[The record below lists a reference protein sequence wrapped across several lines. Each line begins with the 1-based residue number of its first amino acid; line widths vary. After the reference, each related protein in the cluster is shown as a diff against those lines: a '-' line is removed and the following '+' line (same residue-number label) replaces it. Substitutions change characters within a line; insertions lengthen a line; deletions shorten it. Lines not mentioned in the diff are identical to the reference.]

1 MSSNP
6 DILKAIAAREKAS
19 RQEAERL
26 LDEKSRE
33 LYAKNLE
40 LGQSASELKS
50 ANSLFWEIMK
60 VAPNGILLCGDDFV
74 INSVNPACARKLNAD
89 GSDMK
94 GRLLKEFFPDIAA
107 HLPSDQDG
115 EFIIDR
121 LEAKRACGD
130 DFTVEIRGFA
140 GPINEDI
147 RYLVFFH
154 DISGRL
160 QREAQR
166 KQVEQQVDEA
176 RRLEAIGALSA
187 GIAHEINTPIQ
198 FIGDNLEYLKDALG
212 QVHESYNRYEALRAA
227 VKQGGPYSDQLAA
240 IDEFNSS
247 INLLA
252 LIPEVI
258 AALTESRD
266 GIRQVRDIVLL
277 MKEFAHPGS
286 GDKEEA
292 NLNEIAE
299 NVVTLC
305 KNRHKNLTEVEFDTA
320 ANLPSVRC
328 RRGQIQQVILN
339 IVLNAIDAVEEAN
352 PDQGR
357 VRIRTAFDDDY
368 VKIAISDNG
377 PGVSAKLREKIF
389 DPFFTTKPVG
399 KGTGQGLA
407 LAKDCVVKGHEGRL
421 SLINLDGFAT
431 TFLIELPLKSTI
443 SELQRER
450 NDVFAA

>member
-1 MSSNP
+1 MSNP

-50 ANSLFWEIMK
+50 ANSLFWEIMN
-60 VAPNGILLCGDDFV
+60 VAPNGILLCGGDFV
-74 INSVNPACARKLNAD
+74 INSVNPACERKLNAE

-94 GRLLKEFFPDIAA
+94 GRPLTEFFPDIAA

-115 EFIIDR
+115 EFVIDR

-130 DFTVEIRGFA
+130 DFTVEISGFA
-140 GPINEDI
+140 GPINKDI
-147 RYLVFFH
+147 RYLLFFH

-212 QVHESYNRYEALRAA
+212 QVHESYNRYEALRSALD
-227 VKQGGPYSDQLAA
+227 QGRPYSDQLAA

-292 NLNEIAE
+292 DLNKIAQ

-320 ANLPSVRC
+320 ADLPSVRC

-352 PDQGR
+352 PEQGR

-443 SELQRER
+443 SEIQRER